1 VLAFA
6 FLHCRHKSK
15 QERMCEAWTLVN
27 PLGSDQIALRDVREF
42 FMLLKYISVEQRL
55 DYIQLLPSGDR
66 SEEVI

>member
-1 VLAFA
+1 
-6 FLHCRHKSK
+6 
-15 QERMCEAWTLVN
+15 MCEAWTLVN
-27 PLGSDQIALRDVREF
+27 PLGSDQIALREVREF